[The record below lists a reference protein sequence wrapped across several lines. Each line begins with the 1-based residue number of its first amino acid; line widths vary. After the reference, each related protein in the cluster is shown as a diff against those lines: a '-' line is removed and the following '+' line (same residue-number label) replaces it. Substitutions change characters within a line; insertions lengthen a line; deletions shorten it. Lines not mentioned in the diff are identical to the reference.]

1 MALAA
6 ETGTLRR
13 GGRIMTPAAMRAAL
27 GLKPGDTP
35 VARVAGS
42 SLRLTTR
49 AAEVARVQAM
59 LRLYPRP
66 GVDAVDAFIA
76 LRRSVRGA
84 T

>member
-49 AAEVARVQAM
+49 AAEIAC
-59 LRLYPRP
+59 YPRP